1 MINKKSTGRISLLIC
16 LVILFSFVSS
26 LLFPL
31 EAADTKKKLSEIQK
45 KLKSKK
51 QQVKESIKKEKSVLE
66 RIADIDRSIEKKSNE
81 LKEYDKR
88 ISITKLKISTLSKE
102 ISVMNSKLESSNEHL
117 KDRLRALYKQQY
129 GGHALILISA
139 KDYHDLIKR
148 SKYISLIAHY
158 DSRVIKKYG
167 NDIKEFNSKKRKL
180 EALNEELKSDR
191 EIAIKTRKTLE
202 TDRIKKDKLL
212 AMIRSKR
219 KSYEKAIKELEES
232 SKKLREMMKKLK
244 EKKLP
249 ESVTGKGFK
258 SSRGRLPWPVNGKV
272 VIPFGEYKDPA
283 FKITV
288 FKNGMELKPNR
299 GEKPK
304 AIAGGRVVYADWFKG
319 YGLLLIID
327 HGSGYHSLYGNLSE
341 IFLNTG
347 DILIGGTVV
356 GKIGMSRLLDYPSV
370 YFEIRHKGKPVDPA
384 KWLKRK
390 GISRKKL
397 RIK

>member
-102 ISVMNSKLESSNEHL
+102 INVMNSKLESSNEHL

-249 ESVTGKGFK
+249 KSVTGKGFK

-288 FKNGMELKPNR
+288 FKNGIELKPNR

-356 GKIGMSRLLDYPSV
+356 GKIGMSRLLDYPSL

-384 KWLKRK
+384 QWLKRK
-390 GISRKKL
+390 GISRKKI
-397 RIK
+397 RVK

>member
-26 LLFPL
+26 LLFPI

>member
-356 GKIGMSRLLDYPSV
+356 GKIGMSRLLDYPSL